1 MNFSTELIHIFFVL
15 TILGQFYWSNFTHE
29 LGIQADLE
37 ELAAIIPELRH
48 DDILLRYNHETGKL
62 DGDSNRHH
70 SFCEI
75 ALGMLIHSMLR
86 GL

>member
-1 MNFSTELIHIFFVL
+1 MNFSTELIDILFVF
-15 TILGQFYWSNFTHE
+15 IIVGQFYWSNFTHE